1 LWLGFDQLLNYLIFA
16 SLFGGILTL
25 VILRFRLMPLPSAIA
40 DHEWAKRLHRMD
52 AGVPYG
58 IALALA
64 ALVIYPDTPW
74 MTRGM

>member
-1 LWLGFDQLLNYLIFA
+1 
-16 SLFGGILTL
+16 
-25 VILRFRLMPLPSAIA
+25 MPLPSAIA

-52 AGVPYG
+52 EGVPYG

>member
-1 LWLGFDQLLNYLIFA
+1 MR
-16 SLFGGILTL
+16 LTARGYHR
-25 VILRFRLMPLPSAIA
+25 VLRVARTIA
-40 DHEWAKRLHRMD
+40 DHEWAQRLHRMD

-64 ALVIYPDTPW
+64 ALVIYPDTQW